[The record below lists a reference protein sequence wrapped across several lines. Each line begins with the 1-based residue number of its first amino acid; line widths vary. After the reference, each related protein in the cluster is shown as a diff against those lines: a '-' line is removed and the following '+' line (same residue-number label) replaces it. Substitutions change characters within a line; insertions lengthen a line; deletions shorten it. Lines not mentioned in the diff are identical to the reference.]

1 MSDFDPRDREHQLQA
16 IHQFVELVVASS
28 RSPRQR
34 QRLNRAV
41 GPPVPVAAGS
51 LLRII
56 SRHGPLVIGE
66 LAARAGLDQ
75 STVSRQVRT
84 LEDLGL
90 VDRRRDPTDR
100 RSSLVVLSAEG
111 RRHHDRVRA
120 VARNDYDAALADWDD
135 ADRATFAALLDRFR
149 RSLAAAEVDE
159 RGWSKPRRSVGAH
172 DDAQTSQAPRG
183 R

>member
-1 MSDFDPRDREHQLQA
+1 MSDFDPRDRDDQLQA

-34 QRLNRAV
+34 QRLDRAA
-41 GPPVPVAAGS
+41 GPPVPVAVGS
-51 LLRII
+51 LLRIVA
-56 SRHGPLVIGE
+56 RHGPLVIGE

-100 RSSLVVLSAEG
+100 RSSLIVLSAEG
-111 RRHHDRVRA
+111 RRHQERVRA
-120 VARNDYDAALADWDD
+120 VARNDYDAALADWSD
-135 ADRATFAALLDRFR
+135 ADRATFAGLLDRFR
-149 RSLAAAEVDE
+149 RALAAAEVDE
-159 RGWSKPRRSVGAH
+159 RGWSKPRGSVS
-172 DDAQTSQAPRG
+172 AQAEPG